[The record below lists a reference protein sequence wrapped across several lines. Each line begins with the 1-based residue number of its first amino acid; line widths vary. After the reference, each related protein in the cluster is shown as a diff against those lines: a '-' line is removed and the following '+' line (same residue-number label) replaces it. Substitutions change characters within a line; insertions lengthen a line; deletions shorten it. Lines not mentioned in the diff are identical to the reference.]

1 MAHYC
6 LSAIMGFKPGRG
18 LSYLM
23 VQAAEV
29 ESHND
34 NGLHTQSELQIRELC
49 YPSPL
54 FLPAPIVI
62 GV

>member
-1 MAHYC
+1 
-6 LSAIMGFKPGRG
+6 MGFKPGRG

-54 FLPAPIVI
+54 FLLAPIVI
-62 GV
+62 AV

>member
-6 LSAIMGFKPGRG
+6 RSAIMGFKPGRG

-34 NGLHTQSELQIRELC
+34 NGLDTTRRASYKFVSSAIPRPFFC
-49 YPSPL
+49 
-54 FLPAPIVI
+54 
-62 GV
+62 